1 MRPVLPLAAAIGLAA
16 ACSDAS
22 PVAGCTESLA
32 FVSVQVLDT
41 IGAPAPAVTA
51 SHHVP
56 RTGRT
61 LTVPQDGSLAAQGRY
76 VVLTD
81 IQRGEIL
88 PAGDTVRM
96 TGIQGTTG
104 FVADFFLDVPEGC
117 HVRKVAG
124 PDTVRLQATSQR
136 LRR

>member
-1 MRPVLPLAAAIGLAA
+1 MHRVPPLAAAICLAA
-16 ACSDAS
+16 ACSEAS

-32 FVSVQVLDT
+32 FVSVRVLDT
-41 IGAPAPAVTA
+41 IGAPALAVTA
-51 SHHVP
+51 SHYVP

-61 LTVPQDGSLAAQGRY
+61 ITVPQDGSLSAQGRY

-96 TGIQGTTG
+96 TGIQGTTA
-104 FVADFFLDVPEGC
+104 FVADFLLDVPEGC

-124 PDTVRLQATSQR
+124 PDTVRLQATGQHSR
-136 LRR
+136 

>member
-22 PVAGCTESLA
+22 PVAGCTESLS

>member
-1 MRPVLPLAAAIGLAA
+1 MRRVLPLAAAVCLAA
-16 ACSDAS
+16 ACDAAS
-22 PVAGCTESLA
+22 SVAGCTESLA
-32 FVSVQVLDT
+32 FVSIQVLDT
-41 IGAPAPAVTA
+41 IGAPSTQVTA

-61 LTVPQDGSLAAQGRY
+61 LTVPQDGALTAQGRY

-96 TGIQGTTG
+96 SGIQGTTA
-104 FVADFFLDVPEGC
+104 FVADFLLDVPDGC

-124 PDTVRLQATSQR
+124 PDTVRLQSTGQR

>member
-1 MRPVLPLAAAIGLAA
+1 MRPVLPLAAAIGLAT
-16 ACSDAS
+16 ACSGAS

-32 FVSVQVLDT
+32 FVAVQVLDT
-41 IGAPAPAVTA
+41 IGAPATAVAA

-104 FVADFFLDVPEGC
+104 FVADFLLDVPDGC
-117 HVRKVAG
+117 HLRKVAG
-124 PDTVRLQATSQR
+124 PDTVRLQPASQR

>member
-1 MRPVLPLAAAIGLAA
+1 MRRVPSLAAALCLAA
-16 ACSDAS
+16 ACRDGS
-22 PVAGCTESLA
+22 PIAGCTESLA

-41 IGAPAPAVTA
+41 IGAPATSVAV
-51 SHHVP
+51 SHYLP
-56 RTGRT
+56 RTERT

-88 PAGDTVRM
+88 PTGDTVRM
-96 TGIQGTTG
+96 TGIQGAAG
-104 FVADFFLDVPEGC
+104 FVSDFVLDVPEGC

-124 PDTVRLQATSQR
+124 PDTVRLQPTGQR

>member
-1 MRPVLPLAAAIGLAA
+1 MRRVPPLAAAICLAT
-16 ACSDAS
+16 ACGDAS
-22 PVAGCTESLA
+22 AVAGCTESLA

-41 IGAPAPAVTA
+41 IGAPATEVTA
-51 SHHVP
+51 SHYVP

-61 LTVPQDGSLAAQGRY
+61 LAVPQDGSLAARGRY

-96 TGIQGTTG
+96 TGIQGATG
-104 FVADFFLDVPEGC
+104 FVADFLLAVPEGC

-124 PDTVRLQATSQR
+124 PDTVRLQSTGQR